1 MKPIDIPEDKWLLTT
16 PNKPGLCKGE
26 IKLDKQGAS
35 TGTSFTIEHTP

>member
-35 TGTSFTIEHTP
+35 IGTSFTIEHTP